1 MAAPGARR
9 NACGRIDSLKSWR
22 ACLAFALM
30 GRRIGK
36 GLFMATPALRGRVG
50 PGAIVALCF
59 VVAALEGYD
68 IQAFGIAAPRLPPAL
83 HLGPSQVGW
92 AGSAAML
99 GLMLGAF
106 VGGGLADRIGRKPV
120 LVASVAAFGLFSIVT
135 ALTHTY
141 ETLALARFLTGLGFG
156 GAMPNLIAVAGEISS
171 ANRRAATTTSM
182 FCGIP
187 AGGSAVALLAQL
199 GGASLD
205 WRTLFLIGGAL
216 PLLVAPLIALLL
228 PETRPQPDPS
238 ADRRLVHTLAGE
250 GRGLATLLLW
260 LLIGLDLLVT
270 YLMVNWL
277 PTLTVARGFSPVVG
291 ATASLWFNGFS
302 VVGALV
308 LGRVADR
315 IGYAVPAVLT
325 FVGLAAGLYGLAS
338 TQALPSLLGFAAV
351 SGFFVVGGA
360 YVIYALAPLYYP
372 PQARAIGA
380 GAAIGV
386 GRLGSI
392 AGPAIAG
399 QLRAAGQTP
408 AQVLQAMIPVALLGA
423 ATALI
428 LVLTRKPRTD

>member
-1 MAAPGARR
+1 MASG
-9 NACGRIDSLKSWR
+9 
-22 ACLAFALM
+22 
-30 GRRIGK
+30 
-36 GLFMATPALRGRVG
+36 TLRGRIG

-59 VVAALEGYD
+59 AVAALEGYD
-68 IQAFGIAAPRLPPAL
+68 IQAFGIGAPRFAPEL
-83 HLGPSQVGW
+83 HLNPSQVGW

-106 VGGGLADRIGRKPV
+106 AGGGLADRIGRRPV
-120 LVASVAAFGLFSIVT
+120 LTVSVAAFGVFSVAT
-135 ALTHTY
+135 ALAHGY
-141 ETLALARFLTGLGFG
+141 ETLTLARFLTGLGFG
-156 GAMPNLIAVAGEISS
+156 GAMPNLIAVASEISPP
-171 ANRRAATTTSM
+171 NRRAATTTTM

-187 AGGSAVALLAQL
+187 TGGSAVALLAQV
-199 GGASLD
+199 GGEAID
-205 WRTLFLIGGAL
+205 WRTLFLVGGVL
-216 PLLVAPLIALLL
+216 PLLLAPLVAFVL
-228 PETRPQPDPS
+228 PETRPQHDPS
-238 ADRRLVHTLAGE
+238 ADRRLLPALVGE
-250 GRGLATLLLW
+250 GRALATVLIW
-260 LLIGLDLLVT
+260 LLVGLDLLVT

-277 PTLTVARGFSPVVG
+277 PTLTVARGFPPAIG

-315 IGYAVPAVLT
+315 IGYGLPAVLT
-325 FVGLAAGLYGLAS
+325 FAGLAVGLYGLANA
-338 TQALPSLLGFAAV
+338 QALPALLGFAAV

-372 PQARAIGA
+372 PQVRAIGA
-380 GAAIGV
+380 GAAVGV

-428 LVLTRKPRTD
+428 LILTRKPRMD